1 MIFIMHTLM
10 YNLLREL
17 HKVILNLL
25 VFTVDVI
32 SSEMYL
38 DIYLDLWYWWDS
50 PILLIFFLY

>member
-1 MIFIMHTLM
+1 M

-38 DIYLDLWYWWDS
+38 DIYLDLWYCWDS